1 MTNIETYRTRIDA
14 LKTSIETLKEGD
26 RTLTIQNLPGRAP
39 LVVHEWDDYN
49 FLVGTVI
56 TGDADHVYLRVP
68 HGGTFWVS
76 SSRDITKPQ
85 RLGRNELYNHLREL
99 AAAGEQFR
107 SVHQPTA

>member
-1 MTNIETYRTRIDA
+1 MASIETYRTRIDA
-14 LKTSIETLKEGD
+14 LKTSVETLKSGEP
-26 RTLTIQNLPGRAP
+26 LIIQNLPGRAP

-49 FLVGTVI
+49 FPLGTVI

-68 HGGTFWVS
+68 LGGTFWVS
-76 SSRDITKPQ
+76 SICDVTKPR

-107 SVHQPTA
+107 IVHQPSE